1 MNTVNAST
9 GLSGFQ
15 LMMGQLPRVIPLL
28 VTIPSPPGSNS
39 EVNNTITNACI
50 VLQRLENNIQVAK
63 DNLLWEK
70 VTQATQ
76 KNKGH
81 SAEKTYTVGQSD
93 ALYFPLAKGLCAWQ
107 NSCPGVM
114 AYTQLLMLPNMLGL
128 CHKHTKLT

>member
-39 EVNNTITNACI
+39 EVNNTIANACI

-93 ALYFPLAKGLCAWQ
+93 ALYFPLAKGLCAKR
-107 NSCPGVM
+107 P
-114 AYTQLLMLPNMLGL
+114 
-128 CHKHTKLT
+128 KLHGKIHAQV